1 LRELSLKIVG
11 TFSKVLK
18 KDGSLLFKSD
28 FKDCDFLLDF
38 NYLYHFKFKTKW
50 KIASITKTA
59 KGFVIRLD
67 KVDTFKKAEF
77 FVGEK
82 FALPGNEIS
91 GRSQDLFIGMEVL
104 DKSGKILG
112 KIVGFTQ
119 TPAYSLTEIEKTDGD
134 SVFIPFTGNFFETGN
149 GNVTLKNSHF

>member
-1 LRELSLKIVG
+1 MKIVG

-28 FKDCDFLLDF
+28 FKDSDFLLDF
-38 NYLYHFKFKTKW
+38 SYLYHFGFKTKW

-59 KGFVIRLD
+59 KGFVIRFAG
-67 KVDTFKKAEF
+67 VDTFRKAGF

-82 FALPGNEIS
+82 FALPEDEIS
-91 GRSQDLFIGMEVL
+91 GRSQDLLIGAEVF
-104 DKSGKILG
+104 DKLGKIFG

-119 TPAYSLTEIEKTDGD
+119 TPAYSLTEVEKADGS
-134 SVFIPFTGNFFETGN
+134 SVFVPFTENFFET
-149 GNVTLKNSHF
+149 VSKRVIIKNYL